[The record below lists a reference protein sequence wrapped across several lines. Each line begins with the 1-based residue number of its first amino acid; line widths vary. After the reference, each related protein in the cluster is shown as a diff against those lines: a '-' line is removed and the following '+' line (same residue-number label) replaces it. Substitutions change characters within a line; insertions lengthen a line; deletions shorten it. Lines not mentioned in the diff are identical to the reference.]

1 MVAKYGPRI
10 IPMEEVRPFH
20 SLFHLANNILALTI
34 QEEIAMKNKR
44 ILLVDD
50 ESDVTTVLTFALE
63 DYGFEVESYNN
74 PLVALSNFKPN
85 YYDLAILDIKMPEMN
100 GFELLREIRKEDEN
114 LRICFLTALTELRDH
129 MSDINELSPAFVK
142 DGIIRKPIS
151 NKDLLNDI
159 NRIISSS

>member
-1 MVAKYGPRI
+1 MAAKYGPRI
-10 IPMEEVRPFH
+10 IPMEEVQPFH

-34 QEEIAMKNKR
+34 QEEITMKNNR

-85 YYDLAILDIKMPEMN
+85 YYNLAILDIKMPEMN
-100 GFELLREIRKEDEN
+100 GFELLRKIRKEDEN
-114 LRICFLTALTELRDH
+114 LRICFLTALTELKDH
-129 MSDINELSPAFVK
+129 MSDINELGPAFVK
-142 DGIIRKPIS
+142 DRVIRKPIS

>member
-1 MVAKYGPRI
+1 
-10 IPMEEVRPFH
+10 
-20 SLFHLANNILALTI
+20 
-34 QEEIAMKNKR
+34 MKNKR

-100 GFELLREIRKEDEN
+100 GFKLLHEIRKEDEN
-114 LRICFLTALTELRDH
+114 LKICFLTALTELRDH
-129 MSDINELSPAFVK
+129 MSDLNELSPSFAK
-142 DGIIRKPIS
+142 DRVIRKPIS

-159 NRIISSS
+159 NRILGSS

>member
-1 MVAKYGPRI
+1 
-10 IPMEEVRPFH
+10 
-20 SLFHLANNILALTI
+20 
-34 QEEIAMKNKR
+34 MKNKR

-50 ESDVTTVLTFALE
+50 ESDVITVLTFALE
-63 DYGFEVESYNN
+63 DYGFEVESYNS

-100 GFELLREIRKEDEN
+100 GFKLLHEIRKEDEN

-159 NRIISSS
+159 NRILSSS

>member
-1 MVAKYGPRI
+1 
-10 IPMEEVRPFH
+10 
-20 SLFHLANNILALTI
+20 LALTI
-34 QEEIAMKNKR
+34 QGEITMKSNR

-74 PLVALSNFKPN
+74 PLVALANFKPN
-85 YYDLAILDIKMPEMN
+85 YYNLAILDIKMPEMN
-100 GFELLREIRKEDEN
+100 GFELLRKIRKEDEN
-114 LRICFLTALTELRDH
+114 LRICFLTALTELKDH
-129 MSDINELSPAFVK
+129 MSDINELGPAFVK
-142 DGIIRKPIS
+142 DRVIRKPIS

>member
-1 MVAKYGPRI
+1 
-10 IPMEEVRPFH
+10 
-20 SLFHLANNILALTI
+20 
-34 QEEIAMKNKR
+34 MKNKR

-100 GFELLREIRKEDEN
+100 GFEFLREIRKEDEN

-151 NKDLLNDI
+151 NEDLLNNI
-159 NRIISSS
+159 NRILSSN

>member
-1 MVAKYGPRI
+1 
-10 IPMEEVRPFH
+10 
-20 SLFHLANNILALTI
+20 
-34 QEEIAMKNKR
+34 MKNKR
-44 ILLVDD
+44 ILIVDD

-63 DYGFEVESYNN
+63 EYGFEVESYNN
-74 PLVALSNFKPN
+74 PLVALSNFKSN

-100 GFELLREIRKEDEN
+100 GFEFLREIRKEDEN

-151 NKDLLNDI
+151 NEDLLNNI
-159 NRIISSS
+159 NRILSSN

>member
-1 MVAKYGPRI
+1 
-10 IPMEEVRPFH
+10 
-20 SLFHLANNILALTI
+20 
-34 QEEIAMKNKR
+34 MKNKR

-85 YYDLAILDIKMPEMN
+85 YYNLAILDIKMPEMN
-100 GFELLREIRKEDEN
+100 GFELLRKIRKEDEN
-114 LRICFLTALTELRDH
+114 LRICFLTALTELKDH
-129 MSDINELSPAFVK
+129 MSDINELGPAFVK
-142 DGIIRKPIS
+142 DRVIRKPIS

>member
-1 MVAKYGPRI
+1 
-10 IPMEEVRPFH
+10 
-20 SLFHLANNILALTI
+20 
-34 QEEIAMKNKR
+34 MKNKR

-50 ESDVTTVLTFALE
+50 ESDVTMVLTFALE

-100 GFELLREIRKEDEN
+100 GLELLREIRKEDEN

-129 MSDINELSPAFVK
+129 MSDIKELSPAFVK

-159 NRIISSS
+159 NRILSSS

>member
-1 MVAKYGPRI
+1 
-10 IPMEEVRPFH
+10 
-20 SLFHLANNILALTI
+20 
-34 QEEIAMKNKR
+34 MKNKR

-50 ESDVTTVLTFALE
+50 ESDVTIVLTFALE

-129 MSDINELSPAFVK
+129 MSDINELNPAFVK
-142 DGIIRKPIS
+142 DEIIRKPIS

-159 NRIISSS
+159 NRILSSSY

>member
-1 MVAKYGPRI
+1 
-10 IPMEEVRPFH
+10 
-20 SLFHLANNILALTI
+20 LTI
-34 QEEIAMKNKR
+34 QKEITMKNNR

-85 YYDLAILDIKMPEMN
+85 YYNLAILDIKMPEMN
-100 GFELLREIRKEDEN
+100 GFELLRKIRKEDEN
-114 LRICFLTALTELRDH
+114 LRICFLTALTELKDH
-129 MSDINELSPAFVK
+129 MSDINELGPAFVK
-142 DGIIRKPIS
+142 DRVIRKPIS

>member
-34 QEEIAMKNKR
+34 QEEITMKNKR

-50 ESDVTTVLTFALE
+50 ESDVITALTFALE

-100 GFELLREIRKEDEN
+100 GFELLHEIRKEDEN

-159 NRIISSS
+159 NRILSSS

>member
-1 MVAKYGPRI
+1 
-10 IPMEEVRPFH
+10 
-20 SLFHLANNILALTI
+20 
-34 QEEIAMKNKR
+34 MKNKR

-50 ESDVTTVLTFALE
+50 KSDVTTVLTFALE

-100 GFELLREIRKEDEN
+100 GFELLREIRKEDES

-129 MSDINELSPAFVK
+129 MSDINELSPALVK

-159 NRIISSS
+159 NRILSSSS

>member
-1 MVAKYGPRI
+1 
-10 IPMEEVRPFH
+10 
-20 SLFHLANNILALTI
+20 
-34 QEEIAMKNKR
+34 MKNNR

-85 YYDLAILDIKMPEMN
+85 YYNLAILDIKMPEMN
-100 GFELLREIRKEDEN
+100 GFELLRKIRKEDEN

-129 MSDINELSPAFVK
+129 MSDINELGSAFVK
-142 DGIIRKPIS
+142 DRVIRKPIS

>member
-1 MVAKYGPRI
+1 M
-10 IPMEEVRPFH
+10 
-20 SLFHLANNILALTI
+20 
-34 QEEIAMKNKR
+34 
-44 ILLVDD
+44 VDD
-50 ESDVTTVLTFALE
+50 ESDVTIVLTFALE

-129 MSDINELSPAFVK
+129 MSNINELNPAFVK

-159 NRIISSS
+159 NRILSSSY

>member
-1 MVAKYGPRI
+1 
-10 IPMEEVRPFH
+10 
-20 SLFHLANNILALTI
+20 
-34 QEEIAMKNKR
+34 MKNNR

-85 YYDLAILDIKMPEMN
+85 YYNLAILDIKMPEMN
-100 GFELLREIRKEDEN
+100 GFELLRKIRKEDEN
-114 LRICFLTALTELRDH
+114 LRICFLTALTELKDH
-129 MSDINELSPAFVK
+129 MSDINELGPAFVK
-142 DGIIRKPIS
+142 DRVIRKPIS

-159 NRIISSS
+159 NRIINSS